1 MGEPQIAG
9 KRRPVSVGK
18 RLQMFIATVI
28 FNLLRSV
35 GYCVVLCGGVVV
47 AYQGFLWVRD
57 GVWTQLE
64 LRTGLRAL
72 EISEPTLDW
81 AGAQNILA
89 WGLDTP
95 ISAILA
101 MLGLLVVA
109 FAVAYL
115 EPLTFDSPSDP
126 RYAASR

>member
-1 MGEPQIAG
+1 MDEPRIPN
-9 KRRPVSVGK
+9 KRRPVSILK
-18 RLQMFIATVI
+18 RLQIFIATVI
-28 FNLLRSV
+28 YNLLRSA
-35 GYCVVLCGGVVV
+35 GYCVVLSGGIVV
-47 AYQGFLWVRD
+47 AYQGVLWVRD
-57 GVWTQLE
+57 GAWTRLE

-81 AGAQNILA
+81 ASAQSVLA

-95 ISAILA
+95 ISAVLV

-115 EPLTFDSPSDP
+115 EPLTFDSPHDP